1 MNNLLDDYALASPL
15 RHHSNWLKL
24 IIVAFGLLVG
34 VSSSSPATPLFIT
47 LSMGFA
53 TVFFGKIPLKF
64 YLKLVLLPL
73 GFAAVGSIVILFFF
87 GTGCEVFSFELL
99 GYRLVANTEGVEMAL
114 LVVSRTVSGMS
125 CVFFLALSTP
135 MIELFAVVKRSRI
148 PDSVIELSMLMYR
161 YIFLFLDVAI
171 SIKDAQTIRLG
182 YTSFRRSLYS
192 IAMLASTLFIRSWE
206 ALHRNGLEMLRWK
219 AHSLRY
225 KATDQ
230 SARSGSRVGLCDT
243 CNRAPAFYRGRRGHL
258 MQTR

>member
-24 IIVAFGLLVG
+24 SIVAFGLLVG

-87 GTGCEVFSFELL
+87 GTGCEVFSFEMF
-99 GYRLVANTEGVEMAL
+99 GYRLVANAGGVEMAL

-135 MIELFAVVKRSRI
+135 MIELFAIVKRSRI
-148 PDSVIELSMLMYR
+148 PDSVIELSMLIYH
-161 YIFLFLDVAI
+161 YIFLFLDVAM

-182 YTSFRRSLYS
+182 YTNFRRSIYS
-192 IAMLASTLFIRSWE
+192 IAMLASTLFIRSWGQGEKLYIAMDSRCYDGKLAVFDTKRPIRASE
-206 ALHRNGLEMLRWK
+206 AVL
-219 AHSLRY
+219 A
-225 KATDQ
+225 
-230 SARSGSRVGLCDT
+230 SAYAILAIVLSHFTGDAWVI
-243 CNRAPAFYRGRRGHL
+243 
-258 MQTR
+258 